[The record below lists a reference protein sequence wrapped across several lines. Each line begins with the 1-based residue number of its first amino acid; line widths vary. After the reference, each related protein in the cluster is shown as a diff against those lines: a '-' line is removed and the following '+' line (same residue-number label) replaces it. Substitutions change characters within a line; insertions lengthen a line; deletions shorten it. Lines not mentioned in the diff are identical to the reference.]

1 MRRSRVRSPSSP
13 PRIPNPARLAPTDR
27 SQPSL
32 ERLALLVGVAPVL
45 EHTSGLFRERLHAAF
60 REVLCMRRD
69 VIVGVRLPNGDVRR
83 TLIPTDRA
91 MRRRDEDDA
100 VGTKQVPATAYHRHG
115 VDQVLDDMRE
125 RNDVVGRVLGERDVE
140 DIVLNVPVDSRA
152 TRRHLGRDVL
162 RDGAAQGLS
171 SFAVLHIHARPAPIS
186 RIATGSRVARRAR
199 PSMRVRQLVMYSMM
213 PRTRSGSV

>member
-13 PRIPNPARLAPTDR
+13 PRIPNPARLTPTDR

-115 VDQVLDDMRE
+115 VDQVLDDMR
-125 RNDVVGRVLGERDVE
+125 
-140 DIVLNVPVDSRA
+140 
-152 TRRHLGRDVL
+152 
-162 RDGAAQGLS
+162 
-171 SFAVLHIHARPAPIS
+171 
-186 RIATGSRVARRAR
+186 
-199 PSMRVRQLVMYSMM
+199 
-213 PRTRSGSV
+213 